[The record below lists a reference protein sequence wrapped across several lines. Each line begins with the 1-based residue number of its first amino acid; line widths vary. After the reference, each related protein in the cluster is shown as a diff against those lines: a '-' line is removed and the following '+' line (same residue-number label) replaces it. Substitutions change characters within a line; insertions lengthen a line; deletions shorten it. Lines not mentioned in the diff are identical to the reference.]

1 MSEFIELLNNLELD
15 EKTLQE
21 LEALV
26 DNNKK

>member
-1 MSEFIELLNNLELD
+1 MSEFIELLSNLELD

-26 DNNKK
+26 DSNKK

>member
-26 DNNKK
+26 DSNKK

>member
-1 MSEFIELLNNLELD
+1 MSDFLEMLNNLGLD

-26 DNNKK
+26 DSNKK